1 MKFIIKGSKKVHHKY
16 HYRVIRG
23 HGSRYA
29 LVYNNSTRFYTAY
42 KIVEGLDPES
52 VNDSLT
58 EKDLDGYTKRGTYD
72 LEPELYRFE
81 IK

>member
-23 HGSRYA
+23 YGSRYA
-29 LVYNNSTRFYTAY
+29 LVYNESKRLYSAY
-42 KIVEGLDPES
+42 KISKEFDPEV
-52 VNDSLT
+52 VNDRLK
-58 EKDLDGYTKRGTYD
+58 EQDLDGYVQRGTYD
-72 LEPELYRFE
+72 LEAEPYGSE